1 MNTCGHDAPR
11 VTDAPRCTECGAY
24 AHGVDEPQ
32 MKVAPPLQPPLLEWL
47 VRRHVRRHLQPP
59 VLEGHVRRVP

>member
-24 AHGVDEPQ
+24 AHKAGDGY
-32 MKVAPPLQPPLLEWL
+32 KVSPRMWWLLEWL
-47 VRRHVRRHLQPP
+47 TRRWVLKHGQPP
-59 VLEGHVRRVP
+59 KLEGRVTR